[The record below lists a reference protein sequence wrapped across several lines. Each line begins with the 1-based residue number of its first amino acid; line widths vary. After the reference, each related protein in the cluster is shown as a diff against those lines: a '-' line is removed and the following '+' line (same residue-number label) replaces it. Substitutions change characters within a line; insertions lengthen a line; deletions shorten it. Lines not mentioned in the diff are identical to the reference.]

1 MRKLTFLFLSLVVLS
16 CATTDRPQK
25 PSATGRS
32 GELLVIMPTPRWE
45 GTAGEYVK
53 DAFLSEVPMLPQ
65 PEPNF
70 NIIPLDEKAFVKLF
84 ETHRNIFF
92 IEYDQSLER
101 GRIEVSRNVWAYP
114 QRVIRVKVP
123 DDDILKRV
131 LENNQQSFIDLYLE
145 TERERLIN
153 AYRRMINHQARNLV
167 REEMNLD
174 IIVPEGYF
182 VAKNEDNFIW
192 LRQTGTREELDLGLM
207 ITVMPYTDP
216 SKDFDYQTIWH
227 RRDSITRLH
236 IPGTFPNTFMTTYPD
251 IPPIFREISFNDL
264 FAVEARGLWR
274 VQGDFMGGPFV
285 NITFVDEQNS
295 RLINLDGFVYA
306 PKFKKRDYMRQVEGL
321 MHSVK
326 VYSPAAP
333 ANEDQV

>member
-1 MRKLTFLFLSLVVLS
+1 MRKLTLFLLSLVVLS
-16 CATTDRPQK
+16 CTTTDRPKK
-25 PSATGRS
+25 PSATGKS
-32 GELLVIMPTPRWE
+32 GELLLVMPTPRWE
-45 GTAGEYVK
+45 GTGGEYIK

-70 NIIPLDEKAFVKLF
+70 NIIQLDEKAFVKLF

-92 IEYDQSLER
+92 VEYDQSLEK
-101 GRIEVSRNVWAYP
+101 GKIEVSRNVWAYP

-123 DDDILKRV
+123 NDDILKRL

-153 AYRRMINHQARNLV
+153 AYRQMMNHQARNLV
-167 REEMNLD
+167 REKMNLD
-174 IIVPEGYF
+174 ITVPEGYF
-182 VAKNEDNFIW
+182 VAKNDDDFIW
-192 LRQTGTREELDLGLM
+192 LRQTGTRDDLDLGLM
-207 ITVMPYTDP
+207 ITIMPYTDP
-216 SKDFDYQTIWH
+216 LKDFDHQTIWH

-236 IPGTFPNTFMTTYPD
+236 IPGTFPDTFMTTYPD
-251 IPPIFREISFNDL
+251 IPPVFREISFNDL
-264 FAVEARGLWR
+264 YAVEARGLWR

-285 NITFVDEQNS
+285 SITFVDEKNS

-306 PKFKKRDYMRQVEGL
+306 PKFNKRDYMRQVEGL

-326 VYSPAAP
+326 VYTPAEQTA
-333 ANEDQV
+333 EEQV